1 MFKQFVQGIDGNQ
14 VYLITSLAIFLLF
27 FIVVTVMLIR
37 IKKPHADYMGDIPL
51 NDAQADHLN
60 LQEL

>member
-37 IKKPHADYMGDIPL
+37 IKKPHADYMSDIPL
-51 NDAQADHLN
+51 SDNQPKHLN
-60 LQEL
+60 IQEL